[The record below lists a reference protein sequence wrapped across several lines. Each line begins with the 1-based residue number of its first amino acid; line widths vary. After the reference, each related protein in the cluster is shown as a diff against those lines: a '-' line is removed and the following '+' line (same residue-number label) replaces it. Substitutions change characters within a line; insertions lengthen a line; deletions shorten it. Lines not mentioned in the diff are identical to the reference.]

1 MLQGDRLDTI
11 EGAIRWMLTA
21 GSLRQEDAGNGFPRP
36 VLKLTE
42 GGRELVSLHP
52 TPPPK
57 MAEYH
62 AAGGS
67 EDRNREPRSKTVLA
81 RTGHPPGADF
91 EECFKRLRVWRSGV
105 AKQKGIA
112 AFCIFHDSVLKE
124 LAARK
129 PVTIDA
135 LRGVPGIGPKKLA
148 DYGSAVLAAIAD
160 D

>member
-1 MLQGDRLDTI
+1 
-11 EGAIRWMLTA
+11 
-21 GSLRQEDAGNGFPRP
+21 

-42 GGRELVSLHP
+42 TGRELVNLHP

-57 MAEYH
+57 LTHYQAT
-62 AAGGS
+62 GGS
-67 EDRNREPRSKTVLA
+67 EDQGGEPTNETPVA
-81 RTGHPPGADF
+81 RMGYPTGADF

-129 PVTIDA
+129 PGTIDA
-135 LRGVPGIGPKKLA
+135 LRGIPGIGPKKLA

-160 D
+160 Q